1 MCRHVFLRH
10 FPFWDKLRTS
20 LNFPA
25 FVMLF
30 LVQSA
35 AVYGIDAIIVDIEV
49 NLQPVPKEGDVI
61 PPFTIV
67 GLPDA
72 AIRESRER
80 IKAAI
85 KNSGFFFPFHKT
97 TVNLAP
103 ADVRKEGASFDLP
116 IALGILGASG
126 DLGDGQ
132 DAGST
137 MSIGELS
144 LDGRVRAV
152 RGALS
157 IALAARAKGITNLI
171 VPEENAPEAA
181 VVQELNVYPVHDL
194 KQAARLAKDLSGGQ
208 LTFVPPMKLD
218 LAEFKSNDSNYN
230 VDFSEV
236 RGQQSAKRALEV
248 ASAGGHNI
256 LFIGPPGSGKTM
268 LAKRL
273 PTILPPLEFE
283 EALEITKIHSVAGL
297 TGRSGLIRERP
308 FKSPHHT
315 VSHAGLIGGGSIPR
329 PGEVSLAHLGVLF
342 LDELPEFD
350 RSVLEVL
357 RQPMEDKQVT
367 ISRAASSLTFPSN
380 FTLVASMNP
389 CPCGYFGSTRDCKCS
404 PIQIQRY
411 VGKISGPL
419 MDRIDIHI
427 DVPAVKFKELRGKNV
442 EPAESSSE
450 VRGRVIRAREIQ
462 NKRLGGD
469 GVYSNSAMSPKQIRE
484 YCGLDTECETLLEK
498 AMQRQG
504 LSARAHDRILKV
516 ARTIADL
523 AGSEKIEAGHISEAI
538 NFRSLD
544 RNYWA

>member
-1 MCRHVFLRH
+1 
-10 FPFWDKLRTS
+10 
-20 LNFPA
+20 
-25 FVMLF
+25 MLF
-30 LVQSA
+30 LTQSA
-35 AVYGIDAIIVDIEV
+35 SVYGIDALMIDIEV
-49 NLQPVPKEGDVI
+49 NLRPAGPEDQAPAI
-61 PPFTIV
+61 TIV

-72 AIRESRER
+72 AVRESRER
-80 IKAAI
+80 IRAAI
-85 KNSGFFFPFHKT
+85 GNSRYFFPIMKT

-116 IALGILGASG
+116 IALGILGANG
-126 DLGDGQ
+126 DLGINEKIENTL
-132 DAGST
+132 SV
-137 MSIGELS
+137 GELS
-144 LDGRVRAV
+144 LDGRVRPV

-157 IALAARAKGITNLI
+157 IALAARENGIKNVL
-171 VPEENAPEAA
+171 VPEENAMEAA
-181 VVQELNVYPVHDL
+181 VVQGVNVYPVRDL
-194 KQAARLAKDLSGGQ
+194 REAALLVPEIAAGGATRVQ
-208 LTFVPPMKLD
+208 SLKLNIEQIRNGD
-218 LAEFKSNDSNYN
+218 GDHAL
-230 VDFSEV
+230 DFAEV
-236 RGQQSAKRALEV
+236 RGQATAKRALEV

-273 PTILPPLEFE
+273 PGILPPLEFE

-297 TGRSGLIRERP
+297 TGKSGLVRERP

-315 VSHAGLIGGGSIPR
+315 VSQAGLIGGGSIPR

-367 ISRAASSLTFPSN
+367 ISRAASSLTFPAN

-389 CPCGYFGSTRDCKCS
+389 CPCGYFGSQRECKCS
-404 PIQIQRY
+404 PMQIQRY

-427 DVPAVKFKELRGKNV
+427 DVPAVKFNELRGNGV
-442 EPAESSSE
+442 PAGDSSTTIRE
-450 VRGRVIRAREIQ
+450 RVLHARQVQLE
-462 NKRLGGD
+462 RFGGD
-469 GVYSNSAMSPKQIRE
+469 GIFSNSAMTPKQIRTF
-484 YCGLDTECETLLEK
+484 CALDSECEQLLEK
-498 AMQRQG
+498 AMVKQG

-523 AGSEKIEAGHISEAI
+523 NSSNSIKPTHLSEAI
-538 NFRSLD
+538 NYRSLD
-544 RNYWA
+544 RNYWT

>member
-1 MCRHVFLRH
+1 
-10 FPFWDKLRTS
+10 
-20 LNFPA
+20 
-25 FVMLF
+25 MLF
-30 LVQSA
+30 LTQSA

-49 NLQPVPKEGDVI
+49 NLQPVPKEVEVA

-67 GLPDA
+67 GLPDT

-80 IKAAI
+80 IRAAI

-116 IALGILGASG
+116 IALGILGAAG

-132 DAGST
+132 DAGKT
-137 MSIGELS
+137 LSIGELS
-144 LDGRVRAV
+144 LDGRVRPV

-157 IALAARAKGITNLI
+157 IALAARENGIRNLLL
-171 VPEENAPEAA
+171 PEENAPEAA
-181 VVQELNVYPVHDL
+181 VVQGVDVFPVRDL
-194 KQAARLAKDLSGGQ
+194 REAVRLTKDLRTDQ
-208 LTFVPPMKLD
+208 LALVKPLKLD
-218 LAEFKSNDSNYN
+218 PAAFKSDENQYR

-236 RGQQSAKRALEV
+236 RGQQSAKRALEI

-297 TGRSGLIRERP
+297 TGKSGLVRERP

-389 CPCGYFGSTRDCKCS
+389 CPCGYFGSSRECKCS
-404 PIQIQRY
+404 PMQIQRY

-427 DVPAVKFKELRGKNV
+427 DVPAVKFNELRGKGK
-442 EPAESSSE
+442 EEIESSGE
-450 VRGRVIRAREIQ
+450 VRDRVIRAREVQ
-462 NKRLGGD
+462 TRRLGGD
-469 GVYSNSAMSPKQIRE
+469 GVYSNSAMSSKQIRE
-484 YCGLDTECETLLEK
+484 FCRLDAECEALLEK
-498 AMQRQG
+498 AMFRQG

-523 AGSEKIEAGHISEAI
+523 TGFENIEPQHISEAI
-538 NFRSLD
+538 NYRSLD

>member
-1 MCRHVFLRH
+1 
-10 FPFWDKLRTS
+10 
-20 LNFPA
+20 
-25 FVMLF
+25 MLF
-30 LVQSA
+30 VTQSA
-35 AVYGIDAIIVDIEV
+35 AVYGIDALIVDIEV
-49 NLQPVPKEGDVI
+49 NLSPAAGEMDTRPNI
-61 PPFTIV
+61 TIV
-67 GLPDA
+67 GLPDTAVRESKERIRA
-72 AIRESRER
+72 AIN
-80 IKAAI
+80 
-85 KNSGFFFPFHKT
+85 NSKYFFPVHKT

-116 IALGILGASG
+116 IALGILGANG
-126 DLGDGQ
+126 DLGNFDGL
-132 DAGST
+132 AKT
-137 MSIGELS
+137 LSIGELS
-144 LDGRVRAV
+144 LDGRVRPV

-157 IALAARAKGITNLI
+157 IALAARTNGITNLLL
-171 VPEENAPEAA
+171 PEENATEAA
-181 VVQELNVYPVHDL
+181 VVQGINVYPVRELREASLLVQDL
-194 KQAARLAKDLSGGQ
+194 LVGGPTRIPP
-208 LTFVPPMKLD
+208 LTLD
-218 LAEFKSNDSNYN
+218 IAELKGRDNHYR
-230 VDFSEV
+230 VDFAEV
-236 RGQQSAKRALEV
+236 RGQATAKRALEV

-297 TGRSGLIRERP
+297 TGKNGLITDRP

-315 VSHAGLIGGGSIPR
+315 VSQAGLIGGGSIPK

-367 ISRAASSLTFPSN
+367 ISRAASSLTFPAN

-389 CPCGYFGSTRDCKCS
+389 CPCGYFGSQRECKCS

-427 DVPAVKFKELRGKNV
+427 DVPAVKFSELRGRG
-442 EPAESSSE
+442 EATGDSSE
-450 VRGRVIRAREIQ
+450 TIRQRVTKARETQ
-462 NKRLGGD
+462 LARFNGD
-469 GVYSNSAMSPKQIRE
+469 GVFSNSAMSSKQIRAH
-484 YCGLDTECETLLEK
+484 CGLDAESEALLEK

-523 AGSEKIEAGHISEAI
+523 DASENIKPPHISEAI
-538 NFRSLD
+538 NYRSLD

>member
-1 MCRHVFLRH
+1 
-10 FPFWDKLRTS
+10 
-20 LNFPA
+20 
-25 FVMLF
+25 MLF
-30 LVQSA
+30 LTQSA

-49 NLQPVPKEGDVI
+49 NLRPVAGEDST
-61 PPFTIV
+61 PPVTVV
-67 GLPDA
+67 GLPDT

-80 IKAAI
+80 IRAAI
-85 KNSGFFFPFHKT
+85 NNSRYFFPIHRT
-97 TVNLAP
+97 TINLAP

-116 IALGILGASG
+116 IALAILGANG
-126 DLGDGQ
+126 DLGN
-132 DAGST
+132 ATNIKNSL
-137 MSIGELS
+137 SIGELS
-144 LDGRVRAV
+144 LDGRVRPV

-157 IALAARAKGITNLI
+157 IALAAREKGISNLL
-171 VPEENAPEAA
+171 VPEENATEAA
-181 VVQELNVYPVHDL
+181 VVQGVNVFPIRDL
-194 KQAARLAKDLSGGQ
+194 REAALLAQDLQAGGN
-208 LTFVPPMKLD
+208 TRIPPLKLD
-218 LAEFKSNDSNYN
+218 IAELKNGSNGHRL
-230 VDFSEV
+230 DFAEV
-236 RGQQSAKRALEV
+236 RGQTTAKRALEV

-297 TGRSGLIRERP
+297 TGRSGLVVERP

-315 VSHAGLIGGGSIPR
+315 VSQAGLIGGGSIPR

-367 ISRAASSLTFPSN
+367 ISRAATSLTFPAN

-389 CPCGYFGSTRDCKCS
+389 CPCGYFGSTRECKCS

-427 DVPAVKFKELRGKNV
+427 DVPAVKFTELRGRGV
-442 EPAESSSE
+442 PAGESSTAIRE
-450 VRGRVIRAREIQ
+450 RVIKAREAQIGRF
-462 NKRLGGD
+462 NGD
-469 GVYSNSAMSPKQIRE
+469 GIYSNSAMSSKHIRT
-484 YCGLDTECETLLEK
+484 YCALDAESEDLLEK
-498 AMQRQG
+498 AMLRQG

-516 ARTIADL
+516 SRTIADL
-523 AGSEKIEAGHISEAI
+523 EGSETVRSTHISEAI
-538 NFRSLD
+538 NYRSLD
-544 RNYWA
+544 RNYWT